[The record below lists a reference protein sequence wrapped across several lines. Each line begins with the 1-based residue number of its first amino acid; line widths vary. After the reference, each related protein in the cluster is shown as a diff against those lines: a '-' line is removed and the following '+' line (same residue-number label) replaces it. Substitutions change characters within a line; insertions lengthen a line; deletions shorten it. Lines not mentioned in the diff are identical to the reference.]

1 MSYTLR
7 LLPRKL
13 CAEKVLESPDGA
25 LRQRLGSQSERRLL
39 MDVDSVTAT
48 CNIFLVVIGIIGL
61 LLMMRNE

>member
-1 MSYTLR
+1 
-7 LLPRKL
+7 
-13 CAEKVLESPDGA
+13 
-25 LRQRLGSQSERRLL
+25 